1 MDNAYQRSAD
11 VHVLLTNLSLPG
23 LGVLPINAYVVMA
36 QEPVDEEQFV
46 DAISSIMDRVHAIRP
61 RARVLGRR
69 RPPGRGTGRP

>member
-1 MDNAYQRSAD
+1 MDNAYQGSAE
-11 VHVLLTNLSLPG
+11 VHVLLTNLSHPG

-46 DAISSIMDRVHAIRP
+46 DAVSSIMDRVHAIRP
-61 RARVLGRR
+61 SARVLRRR